1 MKRVIAVVAA
11 VAAVVS
17 LPVPA
22 LADGPVLRAV
32 SLPFLWPRAELFD
45 VTADGAGGVWVGGV
59 QGRYCVR
66 WADFCVLYS
75 DGNPV
80 VRRRVGSA
88 WKEYPIN
95 GWAGQGE
102 IGQIVSGAGETWI
115 AGGPSTR
122 GGPST
127 YVARF
132 DGSAFQK
139 VAIPDGA
146 IGMLATG
153 PAGTFISH
161 WDLDPGQRLLKRTGD
176 GWTAV
181 TVPGID
187 NVEDVQGISATDAWA
202 VGSRQDLQIGS
213 IPAVAHFDGVAW
225 TSVPLPP
232 GTGNEWFLK
241 VVPVAGDNVW
251 AITQKHLA
259 HWNGSAWTL
268 IAAPSE
274 LADLADLTV
283 DASGIPWVAPAEAA
297 ESSQTP
303 YRYRDGNWEMV
314 ALPDGA
320 EVHDLAAVPGGVWGV
335 GRQGDGPAAF
345 SG

>member
-1 MKRVIAVVAA
+1 M
-11 VAAVVS
+11 
-17 LPVPA
+17 
-22 LADGPVLRAV
+22 
-32 SLPFLWPRAELFD
+32 
-45 VTADGAGGVWVGGV
+45 
-59 QGRYCVR
+59 
-66 WADFCVLYS
+66 
-75 DGNPV
+75 
-80 VRRRVGSA
+80 
-88 WKEYPIN
+88 
-95 GWAGQGE
+95 
-102 IGQIVSGAGETWI
+102 
-115 AGGPSTR
+115 
-122 GGPST
+122 
-127 YVARF
+127 ARF